1 MRILITGGCG
11 FIGANLVN
19 LLLDY
24 RDFDIT
30 ILDNLSTG
38 RVDYLSDV
46 LRRHGVKSSDI
57 RFINGDVRDK
67 YLVNNGH
74 GRYDIVVH
82 LAANAGVIR
91 SIKDPFHDLEVNVL
105 GTLNLLNASL
115 RSGVEK
121 FIFASSNAPIGN
133 QSYPMNEKKPPKPLS
148 PYGASKLSG
157 EGYCSAY
164 YGSYGL
170 QTVVLRFS
178 NAYGPYCLHKNS
190 VVAKFIRD
198 GILERKLTIYGDGAQ
213 TRDFVYVDDICRAI
227 LGVIE
232 SKSETIYGETFH
244 LGTGKETKIIELAEI
259 VRNVFNYGI
268 QIRFDPPRKG
278 EIQRNY
284 SDISKISKELGFFP
298 EMGLRDGVT
307 KVFNWFSGQGEERIN
322 FSRAVSGSE

>member
-24 RDFDIT
+24 KDFDIT

-38 RVDYLSDV
+38 RLDYLKDV
-46 LRRHGVKSSDI
+46 LRRHGLNSSDI
-57 RFINGDVRDK
+57 NFINGDIRDK

-74 GRYDIVVH
+74 ERHDIVVH
-82 LAANAGVIR
+82 LAANAGVIQ
-91 SIKDPFHDLEVNVL
+91 SIKDPFGDFEVNVL
-105 GTLNLLNASL
+105 GTLNMLNASL
-115 RSGVEK
+115 RSGAEK
-121 FIFASSNAPIGN
+121 FIFASSNAPVGN
-133 QSYPMNEKKPPKPLS
+133 QPSPMNEKKPPKPLS

-170 QTVVLRFS
+170 RTVILRFS

-190 VVAKFIRD
+190 VVAKFIKD
-198 GILERKLTIYGDGAQ
+198 GILERRLTIYGDGAQ
-213 TRDFVYVDDICRAI
+213 TRDFIYVEDICRAI
-227 LGVIE
+227 LGVVE
-232 SKSETIYGETFH
+232 SKSESIYGEIFH
-244 LGTGKETKIIELAEI
+244 LGTGKETKIIDLAKI
-259 VRNVFNYGI
+259 VQKVFKDDI
-268 QIRFDPPRKG
+268 RIRFEPPRRG
-278 EIQRNY
+278 EIKRNY

-298 EMGLRDGVT
+298 KTDIRDGVR
-307 KVFNWFSGQGEERIN
+307 KVFKWFSGQGKERIK